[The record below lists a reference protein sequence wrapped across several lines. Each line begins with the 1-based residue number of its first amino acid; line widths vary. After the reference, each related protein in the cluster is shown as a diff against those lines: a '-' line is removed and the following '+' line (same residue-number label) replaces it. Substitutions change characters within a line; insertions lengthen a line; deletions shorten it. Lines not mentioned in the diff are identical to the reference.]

1 MQCAM
6 RCKHLQ
12 DQLTDRLT
20 ALRGSFR
27 RTIRRSAAEEEKC
40 RLTLVETCD
49 TAHPKRQNAAERGRA
64 LYRGR
69 TRAERFCNR
78 CGGFR
83 KRARGRRNAALGGLV
98 GSLRARLALWLC
110 ARCSCPRSSS
120 RAFWARRPAFASPR
134 TFPPW
139 RQPLR
144 SRVLAASCNVGQH
157 RRGDQDL
164 EVRVVACGFPWRL
177 LLSSRGSSRAQV
189 VVSGHRRVTSMELH
203 TCTSAAL
210 WASVGG
216 RNDCRHGLACSFG
229 AIG

>member
-1 MQCAM
+1 MASSSGTSGMCLSFQRLASPVCVFLNYAP
-6 RCKHLQ
+6 Q
-12 DQLTDRLT
+12 TDRCCRQI
-20 ALRGSFR
+20 ASFFGG
-27 RTIRRSAAEEEKC
+27 
-40 RLTLVETCD
+40 
-49 TAHPKRQNAAERGRA
+49 N
-64 LYRGR
+64 
-69 TRAERFCNR
+69 RFC
-78 CGGFR
+78 GFI
-83 KRARGRRNAALGGLV
+83 KRAPRPRRELGVNRTAQSGAGWPLWALCE
-98 GSLRARLALWLC
+98 RLALWLC
-110 ARCSCPRSSS
+110 ARCSCSRLRS

-164 EVRVVACGFPWRL
+164 EVRIGACGFPWRL
-177 LLSSRGSSRAQV
+177 LFSSRGSSRGQV

>member
-1 MQCAM
+1 M
-6 RCKHLQ
+6 L
-12 DQLTDRLT
+12 
-20 ALRGSFR
+20 G
-27 RTIRRSAAEEEKC
+27 
-40 RLTLVETCD
+40 ETRD

-78 CGGFR
+78 CGFT
-83 KRARGRRNAALGGLV
+83 KRAPRGRRNAALGGLV
-98 GSLRARLALWLC
+98 GSLHARLALWLR
-110 ARCSCPRSSS
+110 ARCICSRSRS
-120 RAFWARRPAFASPR
+120 RAFRARRPAIASPR
-134 TFPPW
+134 AFSPW

-177 LLSSRGSSRAQV
+177 LLSSRGSSGAQV
-189 VVSGHRRVTSMELH
+189 VVPGHRRVTSMELH

>member
-20 ALRGSFR
+20 ALWILPKDDSPIGSRRRKVPADARGNMRHGS
-27 RTIRRSAAEEEKC
+27 
-40 RLTLVETCD
+40 
-49 TAHPKRQNAAERGRA
+49 PKRQNAAERGRA

-78 CGGFR
+78 CGFI
-83 KRARGRRNAALGGLV
+83 KRAPRDGATRRWVALWALC
-98 GSLRARLALWLC
+98 ARLALWLC
-110 ARCSCPRSSS
+110 ARCSCSRSRS

-139 RQPLR
+139 RQPLCR
-144 SRVLAASCNVGQH
+144 RVFAASCNVAEH
-157 RRGDQDL
+157 RRCDQDL
-164 EVRVVACGFPWRL
+164 KVRIVACDFPWRL

>member
-1 MQCAM
+1 MSGFGKSWGVLCLSSSTTLKA
-6 RCKHLQ
+6 
-12 DQLTDRLT
+12 
-20 ALRGSFR
+20 GSVAPQA
-27 RTIRRSAAEEEKC
+27 TIRRSAAEEEKC
-40 RLTLVETCD
+40 RLTLPATCD

-78 CGGFR
+78 CGFI
-83 KRARGRRNAALGGLV
+83 KRAPRDGATRRWVALWALC
-98 GSLRARLALWLC
+98 ARLALWLC
-110 ARCSCPRSSS
+110 ARCSCSRSRS
-120 RAFWARRPAFASPR
+120 RAFWARRPAIASPR
-134 TFPPW
+134 AFSPW

-157 RRGDQDL
+157 RRGDPDL
-164 EVRVVACGFPWRL
+164 EVRIVACSFPWRL

>member
-83 KRARGRRNAALGGLV
+83 KRARGRRNAALGGPCGLFA
-98 GSLRARLALWLC
+98 RA
-110 ARCSCPRSSS
+110 PRSVAVRSLQLPALELSRFLGSS
-120 RAFWARRPAFASPR
+120 P
-134 TFPPW
+134 
-139 RQPLR
+139 
-144 SRVLAASCNVGQH
+144 C
-157 RRGDQDL
+157 
-164 EVRVVACGFPWRL
+164 VRVASYLSAVATTAAQPC
-177 LLSSRGSSRAQV
+177 SRCLMQCWS
-189 VVSGHRRVTSMELH
+189 TS
-203 TCTSAAL
+203 T
-210 WASVGG
+210 W
-216 RNDCRHGLACSFG
+216 
-229 AIG
+229 

>member
-98 GSLRARLALWLC
+98 GSLRAPRSVAVRSLQLLALALS
-110 ARCSCPRSSS
+110 RFLGSS
-120 RAFWARRPAFASPR
+120 P
-134 TFPPW
+134 
-139 RQPLR
+139 
-144 SRVLAASCNVGQH
+144 C
-157 RRGDQDL
+157 
-164 EVRVVACGFPWRL
+164 VRVASYLSAVATTAAQPC
-177 LLSSRGSSRAQV
+177 SRCLMQCWS
-189 VVSGHRRVTSMELH
+189 TS
-203 TCTSAAL
+203 T
-210 WASVGG
+210 W
-216 RNDCRHGLACSFG
+216 
-229 AIG
+229 

>member
-64 LYRGR
+64 LYRCR

-78 CGGFR
+78 CGGFI

-98 GSLRARLALWLC
+98 GSLRAPRSVAVRSLQLLALALS
-110 ARCSCPRSSS
+110 RFLGSS
-120 RAFWARRPAFASPR
+120 P
-134 TFPPW
+134 
-139 RQPLR
+139 
-144 SRVLAASCNVGQH
+144 C
-157 RRGDQDL
+157 
-164 EVRVVACGFPWRL
+164 VRVASYLSAVATTAAQPC
-177 LLSSRGSSRAQV
+177 SRCLMQCWS
-189 VVSGHRRVTSMELH
+189 TS
-203 TCTSAAL
+203 T
-210 WASVGG
+210 W
-216 RNDCRHGLACSFG
+216 
-229 AIG
+229 